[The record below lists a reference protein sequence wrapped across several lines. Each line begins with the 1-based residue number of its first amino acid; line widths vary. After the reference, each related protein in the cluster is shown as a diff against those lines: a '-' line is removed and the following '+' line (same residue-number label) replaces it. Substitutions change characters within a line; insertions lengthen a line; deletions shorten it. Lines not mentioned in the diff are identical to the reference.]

1 MGFSSPSIPR
11 ITEYLLRELAGLHD
25 LPVASVQ
32 AEPLFGL
39 PVQQLLQFGPLY
51 RAEVPEGVYLL
62 VRPAS
67 GQGWFYLSNYV
78 WKSTSSYRPP
88 EPPYSIQVDVTSV
101 LNKPR
106 LRARVR
112 VRRDSDEESITN
124 L

>member
-1 MGFSSPSIPR
+1 MNFPSPSITR

-25 LPVASVQ
+25 LLVVSLQ

-39 PVQQLLQFGPLY
+39 PVQQLLQFGLVY
-51 RAEVPEGVYLL
+51 RAEVPEGVNLL
-62 VRPAS
+62 VPPAS

-88 EPPYSIQVDVTSV
+88 EPPDSIQVDVTSV
-101 LNKPR
+101 PNKPR

-112 VRRDSDEESITN
+112 VRRDSHEKTLTN